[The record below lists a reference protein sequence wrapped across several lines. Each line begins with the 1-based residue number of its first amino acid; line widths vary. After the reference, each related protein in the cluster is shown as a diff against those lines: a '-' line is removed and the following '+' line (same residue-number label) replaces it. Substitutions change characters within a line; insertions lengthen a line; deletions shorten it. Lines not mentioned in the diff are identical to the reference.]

1 MKTST
6 FFSGS
11 VAMIAALLGAIMA
24 CGDSSDDDAG
34 ARKAEQDR
42 QQAREFYV
50 SRVHNAVATCVGC
63 HSGSSS
69 GARFMDADPEISYE
83 TIEKT
88 AGLIAAPKNS
98 PLVQYIHKNP
108 SIVINPAQRSVVTQW
123 LSLEATARGLEGA
136 VDKPTTITEAYK
148 QFADC
153 MNFDVWSYFRMG
165 DLSFVQT
172 DAEGPC
178 LGCHSTGQGNAYLAP
193 GARETFEKHKQFPY
207 IQKIV
212 VGKLDKRGSFESLQ
226 PSKRYL
232 EKANEVCPPESKTCH
247 PRFGIPPNVM
257 DSIDGFVA
265 HTISALATGT
275 CAQSIVVPVTD
286 AGIMD
291 AGGN

>member
-1 MKTST
+1 MKTRT
-6 FFSGS
+6 FFLGS
-11 VAMIAALLGAIMA
+11 TVMVAAFAATMA
-24 CGDSSDDDAG
+24 CGSSSEDEEAS
-34 ARKAEQDR
+34 RKEEERA
-42 QQAREFYV
+42 QAREFYIT
-50 SRVHNAVATCVGC
+50 RVHVELANCIGC

-69 GARFMDADPEISYE
+69 GSRFMAPDAETSYD

-98 PLVQYIHKNP
+98 PLVQYIHKDAA
-108 SIVINPAQRSVVTQW
+108 IVVSPAQRSVLTQW

-136 VDKPTTITEAYK
+136 VEKPKTITEAYQ

-153 MNFDVWSYFRMG
+153 MNFDVWSYYRMG
-165 DLSFVQT
+165 DLAFVQT

-178 LGCHSTGQGNAYLAP
+178 LGCHSTGQGNAYLAS
-193 GARETFEKHKQFPY
+193 GSRETFEKHRQFPY

-232 EKANEVCPPESKTCH
+232 EKANEVCPPESTTCH

-265 HTISALATGT
+265 HTIQALATGT
-275 CAQSIVVPVTD
+275 CAQSVVVPQTE
-286 AGIMD
+286 AGIVD